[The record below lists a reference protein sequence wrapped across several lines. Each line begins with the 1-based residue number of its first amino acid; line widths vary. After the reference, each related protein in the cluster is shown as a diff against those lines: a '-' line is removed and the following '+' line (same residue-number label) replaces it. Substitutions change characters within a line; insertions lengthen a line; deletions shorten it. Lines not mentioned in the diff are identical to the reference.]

1 MQTTVVNYFDD
12 QTNERVATKFYVGS
26 EEVSF
31 DQYAE
36 IIEDL
41 IPDEVDVEDQEVEN
55 GNMDEILEE
64 EHEEDCT
71 CPDCQENRKMIY
83 LAETVK
89 FLFENELCPKHVFE
103 LLGNIYDKANYE
115 GYEEGYEAMKTE
127 MKDYLED

>member
-41 IPDEVDVEDQEVEN
+41 IPDEVEDQEVEN
-55 GNMDEILEE
+55 CADELLDEE
-64 EHEEDCT
+64 IHEEDCT
-71 CPDCQENRKMIY
+71 CPECQENRKNIY
-83 LAETVK
+83 LAEAVK
-89 FLFENELCPKHVFE
+89 FLFENQLCPKHVFE
-103 LLGNIYDKANYE
+103 FLGDIYDKANYE
-115 GYEEGYEAMKTE
+115 GYEEGYDDAKEE
-127 MKDYLED
+127 MKEFLED